1 MKKTK
6 INRSHFRLY
15 IKIYSLDNIKI
26 EIEIGRQKGNK
37 QNLKE
42 EIYMRKKRK
51 LITGK

>member
-15 IKIYSLDNIKI
+15 IKIYSLDN
-26 EIEIGRQKGNK
+26 IEIGRQKGNK